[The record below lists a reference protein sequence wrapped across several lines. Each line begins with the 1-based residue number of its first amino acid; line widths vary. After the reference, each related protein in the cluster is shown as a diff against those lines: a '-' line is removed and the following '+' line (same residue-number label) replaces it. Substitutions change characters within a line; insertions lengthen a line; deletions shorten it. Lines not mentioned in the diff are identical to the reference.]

1 MLLIKV
7 NLKQITTKDNTM
19 SNVGKNLESARLAHG
34 LTMEQ
39 VAEVLGMSRQ
49 TYSLI
54 EANKKEIT
62 VSQAEKLAAMLR
74 VGLGEL
80 LGAPDG
86 ISTLANTLEAVKKYK
101 QIIINA
107 LKAGADDDGKI
118 TKTKLA
124 KLVYLADF
132 TWYYDNLVPMSGM
145 TYRKLPRGPVA
156 DVYFR
161 ALDELEEEGVLNP
174 PEYKGKAML
183 LSLAEKGQ
191 VPASELT
198 KGEKQLIEKIGNA
211 WKDYNTEAI
220 VDFTHNQLP
229 WQICRDGEA
238 IPYGLITQEEPEN
251 IWKPQTTL

>member
-1 MLLIKV
+1 
-7 NLKQITTKDNTM
+7 M
-19 SNVGKNLESARLAHG
+19 SNVGKNLESARLARG

-49 TYSLI
+49 TYALI
-54 EANKKEIT
+54 EASKKEVT
-62 VSQAEKLAAMLR
+62 VSQAEKLAAILR
-74 VGLGEL
+74 VELGDL

-86 ISTLANTLEAVKKYK
+86 ISTLSNTLEAVKKYK
-101 QIIINA
+101 QIILNVI
-107 LKAGADDDGKI
+107 KAGADDDGKI

-132 TWYYDNLVPMSGM
+132 TWYYDNLTPMSGM

-161 ALDELEEEGVLNP
+161 ALDELEEEGVINP

-183 LSLAEKGQ
+183 LSLAENGE

-198 KGEKQLIEKIGNA
+198 KDEKQMINKISEA
-211 WKDYNTEAI
+211 WKGYNTEAI

-238 IPYGLITQEEPEN
+238 IPYGLITQEEPDR
-251 IWKPQTTL
+251 IWMPQTML

>member
-1 MLLIKV
+1 
-7 NLKQITTKDNTM
+7 M
-19 SNVGKNLESARLAHG
+19 SNVGKNLESARLARG

-49 TYSLI
+49 TYALI
-54 EANKKEIT
+54 ESGKKEIT
-62 VSQAEKLAAMLR
+62 VTQAEKLSAIFR
-74 VGLGEL
+74 VELGDL

-86 ISTLANTLEAVKKYK
+86 VSTLSNTLEAVKKYK

-132 TWYYDNLVPMSGM
+132 TWYYDNLTPMSGM
-145 TYRKLPRGPVA
+145 TYRKLPRGPVP

-161 ALDELEEEGVLNP
+161 ALDELEEEGVINP
-174 PEYKGKAML
+174 PEYKGKAIM
-183 LSLAEKGQ
+183 LSLAEGGE

-198 KGEKQLIEKIGNA
+198 KDEKQMITKIGKA
-211 WKDYNTEAI
+211 WKKYNTDAI

-251 IWKPQTTL
+251 IWKPQITQ

>member
-1 MLLIKV
+1 MG
-7 NLKQITTKDNTM
+7 
-19 SNVGKNLESARLAHG
+19 NVGKNIENSRLARG

-49 TYSLI
+49 TYALI

-62 VSQAEKLAAMLR
+62 VSQAEKLAAILR
-74 VGLGEL
+74 VELGDL
-80 LGAPDG
+80 LGALDG
-86 ISTLANTLEAVKKYK
+86 ISTLSNTLGAVKKYK
-101 QIIINA
+101 QIILNT

-132 TWYYDNLVPMSGM
+132 TWYYENLVSMSGM

-161 ALDELEEEGVLNP
+161 ALDELEEEGVINP
-174 PEYKGKAML
+174 PEYKGKAIL
-183 LSLAEKGQ
+183 FSLAEKGE
-191 VPASELT
+191 VSASELS
-198 KGEKQLIEKIGNA
+198 KNQKQMIDKIAKA
-211 WKDYNTEAI
+211 WKVYNTDAI
-220 VDFTHNQLP
+220 INFTHNQLP
-229 WQICRDGEA
+229 WQICRDGEV

>member
-1 MLLIKV
+1 
-7 NLKQITTKDNTM
+7 M
-19 SNVGKNLESARLAHG
+19 SNLGKNLEKARLARG

-39 VAEVLGMSRQ
+39 VAEVLGISRQ
-49 TYSLI
+49 TYALI

-74 VGLGEL
+74 VELADL

-86 ISTLANTLEAVKKYK
+86 VSTLTNTLEAVKKYK
-101 QIIINA
+101 QIILNA

-132 TWYYDNLVPMSGM
+132 TWYYNNLVPMSGM

-161 ALDELEEEGVLNP
+161 ALDELEEEGIMNP

-183 LSLAEKGQ
+183 LSLAESGE

-198 KGEKQLIEKIGNA
+198 RDEKQMIDKIGKA
-211 WKDYNTEAI
+211 WKGYNTEAI

-238 IPYGLITQEEPEN
+238 IPYGLITQEEPDH

>member
-1 MLLIKV
+1 
-7 NLKQITTKDNTM
+7 M
-19 SNVGKNLESARLAHG
+19 SNVGKNLESARLARG

-39 VAEVLGMSRQ
+39 IAEVLGMSRQ
-49 TYSLI
+49 TYALI
-54 EANKKEIT
+54 EACKKEIT

-74 VGLGEL
+74 VELGDL
-80 LGAPDG
+80 LGALDG
-86 ISTLANTLEAVKKYK
+86 ISTLSNTLEAVKKYK
-101 QIIINA
+101 QIIINT

-132 TWYYDNLVPMSGM
+132 TWYYNNLTPMSGM
-145 TYRKLPRGPVA
+145 TYRKLPQGPVA

-161 ALDELEEEGVLNP
+161 ALDELEEEGIINP
-174 PEYKGKAML
+174 PEYKGKATL
-183 LSLAEKGQ
+183 FSLVEKGE

-198 KGEKQLIEKIGNA
+198 KDEKKIIDKICKA
-211 WKDYNTEAI
+211 WKGYNTEAI

-238 IPYGLITQEEPEN
+238 IPYGLITQEEPDH
-251 IWKPQTTL
+251 IWNPQTTL